1 MKKTSSFMA
10 NYNSA
15 TALAL
20 AIQVYEKQGFIR
32 SGEGYSQF
40 DEETGEITVKVE
52 DNKTEVNN
60 LMKSEVQPSESQVTE
75 AQKMIDKFNGKFMIK
90 KLTGTLTSFEQNVNK
105 AFNEDLN
112 KFSVSIIA
120 SIPHMNNVDIKRKKI
135 TERIESVRFDSEFI
149 GELRKRYD
157 LTIEVLDVKFIQS
170 TGVYMI
176 TGLHKD
182 KNIIKFWWRDQP
194 DISDLI
200 NGKTVTLRGTV
211 NKHED
216 SKYSNAKETMF
227 NRVKIS

>member
-1 MKKTSSFMA
+1 
-10 NYNSA
+10 
-15 TALAL
+15 
-20 AIQVYEKQGFIR
+20 
-32 SGEGYSQF
+32 
-40 DEETGEITVKVE
+40 
-52 DNKTEVNN
+52 
-60 LMKSEVQPSESQVTE
+60 
-75 AQKMIDKFNGKFMIK
+75 
-90 KLTGTLTSFEQNVNK
+90 
-105 AFNEDLN
+105 
-112 KFSVSIIA
+112 
-120 SIPHMNNVDIKRKKI
+120 MNNVDIKRKKI
-135 TERIESVRFDSEFI
+135 TDRIESVRFDSEFI

-176 TGLHKD
+176 TGLHKN